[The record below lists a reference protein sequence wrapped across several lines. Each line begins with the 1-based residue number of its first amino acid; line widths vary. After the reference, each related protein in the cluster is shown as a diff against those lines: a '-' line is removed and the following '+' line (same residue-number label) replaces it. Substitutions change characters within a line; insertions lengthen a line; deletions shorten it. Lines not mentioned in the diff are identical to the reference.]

1 MVVDQQPGGTTIPDN
16 SSPTTEVD
24 TFDEDRE
31 RILDLAEGDYPGVD
45 RDILAQLQ
53 DELGLFE

>member
-1 MVVDQQPGGTTIPDN
+1 VDIAA
-16 SSPTTEVD
+16 
-24 TFDEDRE
+24 EDRE
-31 RILDLAEGDYPGVD
+31 RILDLAEGDYPEVD